1 MRRISGLLIFLA
13 ALSGAPAA
21 LAHHSFAVHYLPDKV
36 ITMTGVVDEFRFT
49 NPHGI
54 VHFKVRTPEG
64 EEEEWRAETN
74 SPSILKRRGWTK
86 DSIKIGDRITVTGW
100 PARDGTN
107 LIRISKITLP
117 NGSELIG
124 QAVRAGSENDKD

>member
-1 MRRISGLLIFLA
+1 MRGKLGFLIILA
-13 ALSGAPAA
+13 ALSVAPAA

-36 ITMTGVVDEFRFT
+36 ISVTGVVDEFRFT

-54 VHFKVRTPEG
+54 VHFRVVTPEG
-64 EEEEWRAETN
+64 EEQQWRAETN
-74 SPSILKRRGWTK
+74 SPSLLKRRGWTK

-107 LIRISKITLP
+107 LLRIAKITLP
-117 NGSELIG
+117 DGSELIG
-124 QAVRAGSENDKD
+124 QAIRAGSANDKD

>member
-1 MRRISGLLIFLA
+1 MRRIFGFLIVFAGLSA
-13 ALSGAPAA
+13 APAA
-21 LAHHSFAVHYLPDKV
+21 VAHHSFAVHYLPDK
-36 ITMTGVVDEFRFT
+36 IIALTGVVDEFRFT

-64 EEEEWRAETN
+64 EEQEWRAETN
-74 SPSILKRRGWTK
+74 SPSLLRRRGWTK

-107 LIRISKITLP
+107 LLRIGKITLP
-117 NGSELIG
+117 DGSELIG
-124 QAVRAGSENDKD
+124 QSIRAGSENDKD